1 MISVSGVTKK
11 YGNFEAL
18 SGIDIEVPAGC
29 LYAFLGPNGAGK
41 TTTIKILTGILLPDS
56 GSVSING
63 LSITENPI
71 AAKRHI
77 GYLPDIPNMPEKLTG
92 FEYLNFIMDIFRVPE
107 KQRAENF
114 MHYAEMLEMDD
125 KLNLLIEGYSLGM
138 KKKIGIL
145 GALCHKPE
153 LLILDEPTSGLDPQS
168 VKILKDILKK
178 LVESGS
184 TVFFSTHILEV
195 AEKICDMAA
204 IISRGKIVLAG
215 KMNEILG
222 YKDDKKAA
230 QSLENVFLE
239 LTENKTGVIT
249 P

>member
-18 SGIDIEVPAGC
+18 SGINIEVPAGC

-239 LTENKTGVIT
+239 LTENKNGAVT

>member
-18 SGIDIEVPAGC
+18 SGINIEVPAGC

-178 LVESGS
+178 LVELGS

>member
-18 SGIDIEVPAGC
+18 SGINIEVPAGC